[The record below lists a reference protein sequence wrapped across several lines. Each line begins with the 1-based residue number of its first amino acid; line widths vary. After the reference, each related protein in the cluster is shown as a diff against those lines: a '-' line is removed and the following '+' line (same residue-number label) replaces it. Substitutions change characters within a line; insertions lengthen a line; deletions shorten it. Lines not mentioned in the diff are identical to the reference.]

1 MEHLFLTFMHT
12 VFVGFVALFAPVNPL
27 GTALIVE
34 PFLKNLRDD
43 DRRRA
48 ATSIAF
54 YCLGLSIVVTCFG
67 GFFFSFFGISIP
79 VVQMAGGFLI
89 CKMGL
94 SALSLSNNG
103 DSEKEASPTSYSGE
117 SIKGMLFYPLAFP
130 TTMGGGTISVLLAL
144 SANNFNASRD
154 EQVLNQL
161 ALVLACILM
170 CALVFI
176 CYFFAPT
183 ILKRLGEQAHQAVNR
198 LSGFLM
204 FCVGLQILVNGI
216 MAALKLAKV

>member
-1 MEHLFLTFMHT
+1 MEHAFLTFLHS

-34 PFLKNLRDD
+34 PFLKHLNSE

-48 ATSIAF
+48 TASIAF
-54 YCLGLSIVVTCFG
+54 FCFGLCVVVSCFG

-94 SALSLSNNG
+94 SALSPNSH
-103 DSEKEASPTSYSGE
+103 SGE
-117 SIKGMLFYPLAFP
+117 SKEVTPSAAYGNNIKSMLFYPLAFP

-144 SANNFNASRD
+144 SANNFNGSS
-154 EQVLNQL
+154 EEHILNQF
-161 ALVLACILM
+161 ALLLACLLM
-170 CALVFI
+170 CILVFV
-176 CYFFAPT
+176 CYYFAPT
-183 ILKRLGEQAHQAVNR
+183 LLKRLSEQAHEAVNR

>member
-1 MEHLFLTFMHT
+1 MEHAFLTFMHT

-48 ATSIAF
+48 AASIAF

-170 CALVFI
+170 CALVFMLNHESREGDEH
-176 CYFFAPT
+176 T
-183 ILKRLGEQAHQAVNR
+183 
-198 LSGFLM
+198 
-204 FCVGLQILVNGI
+204 
-216 MAALKLAKV
+216 